1 MYLHTHTQAYTYIHY
16 ALRFYVFFVW
26 PLQHTALFT
35 LGWVS
40 GKAKAESGRR
50 RKRGAANVIAKLQQ
64 LCKMRRDDRI
74 PLFAAPNR
82 PPPFLQL
89 FIQPTAPPAVSWL
102 VERPT
107 VPPVGFSRLPPRNSY
122 CWWWQQELIITRCVV
137 ATSATTTTTT
147 PTCNRRNSV
156 WRHSWPTDWLTQNAV
171 GKCIKI
177 KLAIK
182 PERQWGVCEC
192 YG

>member
-1 MYLHTHTQAYTYIHY
+1 MKKNKKDLLVNHNKSDTFPFMSLPHYTAFYGNFIYWATDIRHFTYVHTHTQAYTYIHY

-122 CWWWQQELIITRCVV
+122 C
-137 ATSATTTTTT
+137 
-147 PTCNRRNSV
+147 
-156 WRHSWPTDWLTQNAV
+156 
-171 GKCIKI
+171 
-177 KLAIK
+177 
-182 PERQWGVCEC
+182 
-192 YG
+192 